1 MSYPDQYKKDKS
13 FSSRVGLNNES
24 IKWAGKKKKILPPD
38 GQFKGLTFKKNKKKS
53 KRLERVAGH
62 HN

>member
-1 MSYPDQYKKDKS
+1 MKASNGQ
-13 FSSRVGLNNES
+13 E
-24 IKWAGKKKKILPPD
+24 KKKILPPD
-38 GQFKGLTFKKNKKKS
+38 GQFRGLTFKKNKKKS

>member
-1 MSYPDQYKKDKS
+1 MDSLEDFY
-13 FSSRVGLNNES
+13 FL
-24 IKWAGKKKKILPPD
+24 KKKK
-38 GQFKGLTFKKNKKKS
+38 GNKKKS